1 MDDVANVEQAE
12 SGDTVER
19 GNQRGI
25 AELSLGIFDGRLV
38 AFDLRVEF
46 LDRGLLVVELLM
58 CDGILVGETSC
69 TAPDLAAHF

>member
-1 MDDVANVEQAE
+1 MNDVANVEQAE
-12 SGDTVER
+12 SSDNVEW

-38 AFDLRVEF
+38 NFDLRVEF

-58 CDGILVGETSC
+58 RDEFS
-69 TAPDLAAHF
+69 AARPL